1 MHTSAEIR
9 QAFLDYFKSK
19 EHTAVE
25 SSALLPQNDPTLLF
39 TNAGM
44 VQFKDVFLG
53 AETRPYRRA
62 TSSQKCMRAGGK
74 HNDLENVGRTARHH
88 TFFEMLGN
96 FSFGDYF
103 KNDAIAYAWEFITVL
118 AKLPAERLYVTV
130 FQDDDEAFN
139 IWKND
144 VGVREDRILRMGEK
158 DNFWSMGDTGPCGPC
173 SEILIDQG
181 PEFSCGPDCKP
192 GCDCDRY
199 LELWNLVFMQFNRDA
214 QGVMTPLPKPSIDT
228 GMGLE
233 RITAV
238 LQGKKTNYDTDIFIP
253 IINFVEKTSGKTYL
267 KHHDT
272 DVSMRII
279 ADHSRAVAF
288 LVADGVMPSN
298 EGRGY
303 VLRRIMRRAARHGKL
318 LDITKPFLFDAV
330 RVVAEQLQAVY
341 PEVLRSI
348 DFITKVVFSEEQTF
362 TATLEAGLKILQDE
376 MEKIKAQG
384 GVGIPGD
391 VVFKLYDTFGFPVDL
406 TADIAREQGM
416 TLDHDGFEAAMQEQ
430 RTRARQA
437 WKGSGE
443 ESIGAIYKKIVQGGE
458 KTTFTGYDSC
468 TGTSRITHIIKNGE
482 LAQSAAEGDEVE
494 IIIAETPF
502 YGESGGQAGDAGL
515 ISSRSCQIEVVD
527 TAKPL
532 PDLIVHKGKIL
543 KGQVKTGDEAQLIVT
558 PRLRAATAG
567 NHTATHILQA
577 VLQKHLGK
585 HVKQA
590 GSFVTPE
597 RLRFDFT
604 HFEAIG
610 KDALARIENEVNSF
624 IRLNAAVGVE
634 QLAQKEAISRG
645 AMALFGEKY
654 GDTVRVVSVGDFSM
668 ELCGGTHIE
677 ATGRIGLFKIVSEGA
692 VAAGVRRI
700 EAVTGEAACRYVQQ
714 QQAVLDRAADLL
726 KTDPAQVADRVEKLF
741 AAQKTLEKEIEKL
754 KSQIMAK
761 EASSV
766 FDGLRD
772 IGGVKVLV
780 TRVSGQDP
788 KTLRAYGD
796 KVRDKLGS
804 GVLVLAA
811 EAEGTAQLL
820 AMATK
825 DIAGR
830 VSAKKIIE
838 AAAPI
843 IGGRGGG
850 RDDMAQAGG
859 PGVDRLDEALAK
871 AVEIIENNL
880 MG

>member
-1 MHTSAEIR
+1 MKTAAEIR

-19 EHTAVE
+19 GHTPVE

-53 AETRPYRRA
+53 AETRPYTRA

-103 KNDAIAYAWEFITVL
+103 KNDAIAFAWEFITGL
-118 AKLPAERLYVTV
+118 AKIPAERLYVTV
-130 FQDDDEAFN
+130 FRDDDEAYA
-139 IWKND
+139 IWKKD
-144 VGVREDRILRMGEK
+144 VGVAEDRILRMGEK

-214 QGVMTPLPKPSIDT
+214 AGVMTPLPKPSIDT

-238 LQGKKTNYDTDIFIP
+238 LQGKKTNYDTDLFIP
-253 IINFVEKTSGKTYL
+253 IIAYVEKTSGKTYL
-267 KHHDT
+267 KNHDN

-318 LDITKPFLFDAV
+318 LDITKPFLFESV

-348 DFITKVVFSEEQTF
+348 DYIAKVVLSEEQTF
-362 TATLEAGLKILQDE
+362 TATLESGLKILQEE
-376 MEKIKAQG
+376 MEKLKIRG
-384 GVGIPGD
+384 GVELRGD
-391 VVFKLYDTFGFPVDL
+391 TVFKLYDTYGFPVDL
-406 TADIAREQGM
+406 TADIAREQGLM
-416 TLDHDGFEAAMQEQ
+416 VDQEGFEAAMAEQ

-443 ESIGAIYKKIVQGGE
+443 ESIAAIYKKLAQDGTRVE
-458 KTTFTGYDSC
+458 FTGYDTC
-468 TGTSRITHIIKNGE
+468 TGSSRITHIIKNGE
-482 LAQSAAEGDEVE
+482 LASTAAAGDEVE
-494 IIIAETPF
+494 IITTATPF
-502 YGESGGQAGDAGL
+502 YGESGGQAGDAGT
-515 ISSRSCQIEVVD
+515 ISGRDFQVSIAE

-532 PDLIVHKGKIL
+532 PELIVHKGTVM
-543 KGQVKTGDEAQLIVT
+543 KGQIAPGDEAQLAVEAQ
-558 PRLRAATAG
+558 LRAATAN

-604 HFEAIG
+604 HFEALP
-610 KDALARIENEVNSF
+610 KDELKKIEQEVNRL
-624 IRLNAAVGVE
+624 IRDNSRVEVE

-654 GDTVRVVSVGDFSM
+654 GDRVRVVSVGGFSM
-668 ELCGGTHIE
+668 ELCGGTHID

-700 EAVTGEAACRYVQQ
+700 EAVTGEAACLYVQQ

-726 KTDPAQVADRVEKLF
+726 KTDAAQVADRVEKLF
-741 AAQKTLEKEIEKL
+741 AAQKSLEKEIEKL
-754 KSQIMAK
+754 KSRIMAK
-761 EASSV
+761 EASSI
-766 FDGLRD
+766 FDAVRD

-780 TRVSGQDP
+780 ARVSGQDP
-788 KTLRAYGD
+788 KTLRSYGD

-825 DIAGR
+825 DIAGK

-838 AAAPI
+838 FAAPI

-859 PGVDRLDEALAK
+859 PGVDRLDEALVK
-871 AVEIIENNL
+871 AVEVIEKNL
-880 MG
+880 GG